1 MYATPGSVLDTVDF
15 VTGFLLI
22 LFVETQGIHGQEGD
36 GCGHTVLG
44 TQSGTLASRNFPGTY
59 PNGTQCVWR
68 LQAAQGR
75 TLRLVFGD
83 FDLEY
88 SPNCSA
94 GSLTITPS
102 NGAPSLGPLCGTMHM
117 MEKKLVLNSSEAT
130 VRFISGIHRS
140 GRGFVLSYAT
150 DQQPDLISCMER
162 GTHLSTPQVS
172 AFCPVGCRDV
182 SGDIWGQAVQGYRDT
197 SVLCKAAVHAGV
209 ISDSLGGPITVSRE
223 KSITLYESSSAN
235 GVLSKTGSLSEKRLV
250 FSRECQDELHVFLF
264 NASSY
269 WEEVDSLG
277 RHFVWSPANKGTRS
291 IWAPKSDS
299 ADPWLE
305 LDLRDR
311 SNITGIITK
320 GSEDRN
326 DFYVKSYTVHY
337 SRDRK
342 HWKVYKTV
350 GSKEE
355 RVFEG
360 NSDSIHET
368 QNSLIPSVAARYLLL
383 RPRDWHRRAALQVR
397 VLGCPALR
405 TRSFAY
411 SPPGVTSTAM
421 SPQEVTTSKG
431 PLIKKTPDSE
441 SSRPVIVVVGAAV
454 ALAVCVGLLLAG
466 ICWKRRKNAAEVKC
480 SLVKGC
486 QGSAGKTQDCFHGNL
501 PRSESEL
508 IAYPLERGD
517 TNKDLAKAV
526 LTDYAEPDLIAAGQ
540 KLGSTFRPAAD
551 EGYTIPL
558 ILNHYDVPGKIHEYA
573 EPLPPEPEYATPFS
587 EQSADLFAAGP
598 KKNICVIR
606 VVPPAQAPRPFVSQ
620 EPSND
625 SPMEPQYDRPAQQG
639 HSGYCTPQTSANG
652 PRKASVVYA
661 EPQPACHVPSDS
673 HGHMYHEPL

>member
-250 FSRECQDELHVFLF
+250 FSRGLCPFINAHSCVETITLALCAGVKCQDELHVFLF

-405 TRSFAY
+405 TRSFGESLREMPPCNKARKRSFLELKYLQFSNGYTAIEMNLTILDKGLTSQY
-411 SPPGVTSTAM
+411 SHRVQSARDSGGGGSCSSCTVQLARTPHVNHF
-421 SPQEVTTSKG
+421 
-431 PLIKKTPDSE
+431 LIFFS
-441 SSRPVIVVVGAAV
+441 
-454 ALAVCVGLLLAG
+454 
-466 ICWKRRKNAAEVKC
+466 RKNAAEVKC
-480 SLVKGC
+480 SLPLR
-486 QGSAGKTQDCFHGNL
+486 L
-501 PRSESEL
+501 PVR
-508 IAYPLERGD
+508 PLSP
-517 TNKDLAKAV
+517 
-526 LTDYAEPDLIAAGQ
+526 DYAEPDLIAAGQ

-587 EQSADLFAAGP
+587 EQ
-598 KKNICVIR
+598 
-606 VVPPAQAPRPFVSQ
+606 
-620 EPSND
+620 
-625 SPMEPQYDRPAQQG
+625 
-639 HSGYCTPQTSANG
+639 
-652 PRKASVVYA
+652 
-661 EPQPACHVPSDS
+661 
-673 HGHMYHEPL
+673 